1 MPRAGT
7 IKENSIRILMLDQR
21 VPPQILCFVLISSKN
36 VFQESDV
43 FELFRLFSFL
53 SAIVLHDC
61 LYQFVRLFYHSRLAF
76 EFHKV
81 L

>member
-1 MPRAGT
+1 MT
-7 IKENSIRILMLDQR
+7 VNIL
-21 VPPQILCFVLISSKN
+21 SEN
-36 VFQESDV
+36 VFKESDV

-61 LYQFVRLFYHSRLAF
+61 LYQFVRLFYHSRLVF
-76 EFHKV
+76 EFQKV